1 MGGVWLVS
9 VYGAFATNGADG
21 ASVTPFL
28 QAMIN
33 TAVVGG
39 SSAGALLAPARPLL
53 RHCARHPSGPH
64 AKCMPLLS
72 NPPFLPA
79 AAPPPPTLPHIL
91 PCPSRSRVMEGSS
104 AVPNRPDPKY
114 SHAPSR
120 HASRMLSFRD
130 GAGAMNQPTSEI
142 LVTGSSVESYSAVA
156 SGSIFQRDQGN
167 RLVAMPARA
176 HHAPRTMYHVHI
188 TRTHHA
194 PSNCKRAHVCQHLWA
209 TAPA

>member
-1 MGGVWLVS
+1 
-9 VYGAFATNGADG
+9 
-21 ASVTPFL
+21 
-28 QAMIN
+28 
-33 TAVVGG
+33 
-39 SSAGALLAPARPLL
+39 
-53 RHCARHPSGPH
+53 
-64 AKCMPLLS
+64 
-72 NPPFLPA
+72 
-79 AAPPPPTLPHIL
+79 
-91 PCPSRSRVMEGSS
+91 
-104 AVPNRPDPKY
+104 
-114 SHAPSR
+114 
-120 HASRMLSFRD
+120 MLSFRD

-176 HHAPRTMYHVHI
+176 HHAARTMYHAHI